1 MPVAD
6 AELGQVETF
15 RTGFQGQMILLRD
28 IRKTACQ
35 LIYLRRVQ
43 GLKLFAQMPVQVNKA
58 DDALLGVPGQ
68 PLGQFLKII
77 HMVISGVPRRQE
89 DGIIPPDDP
98 LRANSSGQLLKSRN
112 DSVIF
117 AGDAR
122 LQILSV
128 GRQGELKIEGVVF
141 QKGKAVQHGNG
152 ILCPEHDTVHHLRGQ
167 GDAADL
173 VKIHR
178 IADADEPRFQ
188 AAKEPR
194 GIVSRYVRPPAGADN
209 HGATPLCGY
218 YSKSHKRKQKES
230 RGIFLDYNPIIAEK

>member
-98 LRANSSGQLLKSRN
+98 FRS
-112 DSVIF
+112 DS
-117 AGDAR
+117 AG
-122 LQILSV
+122 
-128 GRQGELKIEGVVF
+128 
-141 QKGKAVQHGNG
+141 
-152 ILCPEHDTVHHLRGQ
+152 
-167 GDAADL
+167 
-173 VKIHR
+173 
-178 IADADEPRFQ
+178 
-188 AAKEPR
+188 
-194 GIVSRYVRPPAGADN
+194 
-209 HGATPLCGY
+209 
-218 YSKSHKRKQKES
+218 
-230 RGIFLDYNPIIAEK
+230 